1 MSTGKCANPERCKI
15 ERKQAEMVHHGLRQ
29 ARYIGEAKVYL
40 QSLLIGAI
48 VNFKRYWKLITVQDQ
63 QDVSK
68 LELLTDSTKT
78 PLPVAV

>member
-1 MSTGKCANPERCKI
+1 
-15 ERKQAEMVHHGLRQ
+15 MVHHGLRQ

-48 VNFKRYWKLITVQDQ
+48 VNFKRYWKLLTVQDQ

-78 PLPVAV
+78 PLPVAVLSMVSP

>member
-1 MSTGKCANPERCKI
+1 MPGTVVLDMHRFLFVS
-15 ERKQAEMVHHGLRQ
+15 
-29 ARYIGEAKVYL
+29 EAKVYL

-48 VNFKRYWKLITVQDQ
+48 VNFKRYWKLVTVQDQ

-78 PLPVAV
+78 PLPAAV